1 MNPLVYASEGL
12 RGALVP
18 QVPHMNTLFV
28 IGALAVIDL
37 GLLYLGLKK
46 FHQKAV
52 S

>member
-1 MNPLVYASEGL
+1 
-12 RGALVP
+12 
-18 QVPHMNTLFV
+18 MNTLFV

-37 GLLYLGLKK
+37 TLIYLGLKK

>member
-1 MNPLVYASEGL
+1 
-12 RGALVP
+12 
-18 QVPHMNTLFV
+18 MNTLFV

-37 GLLYLGLKK
+37 GLIYFGLKK

>member
-1 MNPLVYASEGL
+1 
-12 RGALVP
+12 
-18 QVPHMNTLFV
+18 MNTLFV

-37 GLLYLGLKK
+37 GLLYLGLRK